1 MEASA
6 SGSAQVGPGGRHRWA
21 ARVQVGQEPARQKAQ
36 EGYPS
41 HYTSLALHT
50 PFASIYSPGGLRI
63 THLDL
68 DLDHA
73 QGVSPRCLVSTCCYH
88 TVRLLKAI
96 KNLNSKLNLE
106 FRVQLRCVSTEEKE
120 VVASKHWNWI
130 DSFTFYENMAAE
142 YQVITNPVVNVT
154 ITSTISSFGSERRFQ
169 KDLTICNLKVN
180 AWPASFALDHGSFQ
194 NMSCTGFGSDS
205 SAQCS

>member
-1 MEASA
+1 M
-6 SGSAQVGPGGRHRWA
+6 
-21 ARVQVGQEPARQKAQ
+21 
-36 EGYPS
+36 
-41 HYTSLALHT
+41 
-50 PFASIYSPGGLRI
+50 
-63 THLDL
+63 
-68 DLDHA
+68 
-73 QGVSPRCLVSTCCYH
+73 
-88 TVRLLKAI
+88 LLKVI

-205 SAQCS
+205 SAHSQSISCHYRWLKISNSYTNRFWKNKHGLQINRWRLVLYFPDTEFHTFFSGQVPISSDIHVVPTFPDMSGARLSCRSWPDCSLRPFP